1 MQVMQRQL
9 ALFEKALAEKSREQG
24 AGSRKSEISN

>member
-9 ALFEKALAEKSREQG
+9 AQFEKALAEQQG
-24 AGSRKSEISN
+24 PDAGDQEPGPTD